1 MCVEN
6 AAHTRLAREVLR
18 TCSYKTCGKPRSGGH
33 SPAREDGASGA
44 GAWLS
49 ENSGENRNQPEIER
63 RRILRGIHLSIVFLK
78 LVDISALNVILSLF
92 LCMA

>member
-1 MCVEN
+1 M
-6 AAHTRLAREVLR
+6 LR
-18 TCSYKTCGKPRSGGH
+18 TLRTLGWPEKFYVLVLTKRAGNPGLGGH

-49 ENSGENRNQPEIER
+49 ENSGEIRNQPEIER